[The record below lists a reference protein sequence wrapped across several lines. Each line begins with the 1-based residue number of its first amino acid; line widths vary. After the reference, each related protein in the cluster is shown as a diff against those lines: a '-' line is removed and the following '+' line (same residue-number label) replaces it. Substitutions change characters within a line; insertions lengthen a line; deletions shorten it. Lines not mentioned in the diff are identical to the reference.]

1 MSKYK
6 NRRQDKMIDKFINE
20 FKKNNI
26 DGMLISNPHNVRY
39 LSGYKGDDSYLLMT
53 EKAKY
58 LITDA
63 RYTEQAAEECPGFE
77 IIDWK
82 IVGGKLSTAIDHIA
96 KKENIELLGI
106 EPEAINYKQFRD
118 LDNMVS
124 AKLTCTTKIVEQ
136 LRTIKTPKEV
146 EYIKRACEIGD
157 KAFERILND
166 IKVGVTEKELSAK
179 LAYYLKMEG
188 SDARGYENILVSG
201 KRTSL
206 LHGIPSDKKV
216 EYGDFV
222 LMDFGAG
229 YNGYLSDMTRTVVL
243 GKANEKQKE
252 IYDIEKRSGEEA
264 ISAIKAKKSTKEIY
278 YASLKAMEKT
288 EYIKYHYGSIG
299 HGVGLAVHEEP
310 YISPLCEYILEENNV
325 ITIEPGIYIPGWGG
339 VRIEEQV
346 LVTKEGCE
354 ILTNSPKQLIEI

>member
-1 MSKYK
+1 
-6 NRRQDKMIDKFINE
+6 MIDKFINALT
-20 FKKNNI
+20 KNNI

-39 LSGYKGDDSYLLMT
+39 LSGYKGDDSCLLIT
-53 EKAKY
+53 EKGKY

-63 RYTEQAAEECPGFE
+63 RYTEQAAQECPEFE

-82 IVGGKLSTAIDHIA
+82 IVGKKLSSAIDYVV

-106 EPEAINYKQFRD
+106 EPEAIHYKQFSD
-118 LDNMVS
+118 FDNTVT
-124 AKLTCTTKIVEQ
+124 AKLISVTKIVEQ
-136 LRTIKTPKEV
+136 LRAIKTPEEV
-146 EYIKRACEIGD
+146 ECIKKACKIGD
-157 KAFERILND
+157 KAFEKILQD

-179 LAYYLKMEG
+179 LTYYLKMEG
-188 SDARGYENILVSG
+188 SDARCYENILISG

-229 YNGYLSDMTRTVVL
+229 YNGYLSDMTRTIVL
-243 GKANEKQKE
+243 GKANEKQRE
-252 IYDIEKRSGEEA
+252 IYDIEKRSEEEA
-264 ISAIKAKKSTKEIY
+264 INAIKAKKSTKEIY

-288 EYIKYHYGSIG
+288 EYINYHYASIG

-310 YISPLCEYILEENNV
+310 YISPLSEHILEENNV

-339 VRIEEQV
+339 VRIEDQV

-354 ILTNSPKQLIEI
+354 ILTNSTRQLIEI